1 MRFIN
6 SAMTLMGRK
15 TVKGRTTSA
24 PKTAKSTAVP
34 ADVATTASMPADAPP
49 ARSGTTTGVTT
60 ASAQRPKSAPSHEDI
75 ARRSYEIY
83 LARGGEEG
91 HAEEDWLAAERELS
105 ASH

>member
-34 ADVATTASMPADAPP
+34 ADAATTDTGQTIALATS
-49 ARSGTTTGVTT
+49 SGVTT
-60 ASAQRPKSAPSHEDI
+60 ASAHPPTPAPTHEEI

-83 LARGGEEG
+83 LARGGEPG

-105 ASH
+105 